1 MGRIYAN
8 HSDLYNYGKY
18 LDGKSKEFEK
28 ISSEMAELKGGT
40 RSAWS
45 HFARTGKVPAV
56 KWIDD
61 NWYFD
66 PEKVDSL
73 AIANKYVEQPDSD
86 VK

>member
-1 MGRIYAN
+1 MSRLINGITYY
-8 HSDLYNYGKY
+8 S
-18 LDGKSKEFEK
+18 
-28 ISSEMAELKGGT
+28 SSEMAELKGGT

-66 PEKVDSL
+66 PQRVDSL
-73 AIANKYVEQPDSD
+73 AVANNYVGQTNDD
-86 VK
+86 VE

>member
-1 MGRIYAN
+1 MARVINGVTHY
-8 HSDLYNYGKY
+8 S
-18 LDGKSKEFEK
+18 
-28 ISSEMAELKGGT
+28 SSEMAELKGGT

-73 AIANKYVEQPDSD
+73 AIANKYVEQRDSG

>member
-1 MGRIYAN
+1 MSRLINGITYY
-8 HSDLYNYGKY
+8 S
-18 LDGKSKEFEK
+18 
-28 ISSEMAELKGGT
+28 SSEMAELKGGT

-66 PEKVDSL
+66 PQRVDSL
-73 AIANKYVEQPDSD
+73 AVANNYVGQTNDDDE
-86 VK
+86 

>member
-1 MGRIYAN
+1 MARVISGVTHY
-8 HSDLYNYGKY
+8 S
-18 LDGKSKEFEK
+18 
-28 ISSEMAELKGGT
+28 SSEMAELKGGT

-45 HFARTGKVPAV
+45 HFARTGKVPAI

>member
-1 MGRIYAN
+1 MSRLINGITYY
-8 HSDLYNYGKY
+8 S
-18 LDGKSKEFEK
+18 
-28 ISSEMAELKGGT
+28 SSEMAELKGGT

-66 PEKVDSL
+66 PQRVDSL
-73 AIANKYVEQPDSD
+73 AVANNYVGQTNDGVE
-86 VK
+86 